1 MSHTDPMQM
10 KAACRR
16 KAHRLARPWEPD
28 SPERLSAREFLS
40 LVGVK
45 GKGNNYRRAI
55 AWLAIAAV
63 GDHHDRIPPL
73 LKEPFRDGVP
83 HVDAFLG
90 RGNGAVAVEYRI
102 PVASLDEKYAG
113 QIQNLLSLRNNG
125 QPQDSIIGPKT
136 MAQLKFLSRTT
147 GTSPSEIVA
156 ASVQQMV
163 ETTVRDARKASLKL
177 ATDT

>member
-1 MSHTDPMQM
+1 MQI
-10 KAACRR
+10 KALCRT
-16 KAHRLARPWEPD
+16 KAQRLASPWEPD
-28 SPERLSAREFLS
+28 SPERLTAREFLT

-55 AWLAIAAV
+55 AWLAMAVV
-63 GDHHDRIPPL
+63 GDHNERIPPV
-73 LKEPFRDGVP
+73 LKEPFRDSVP
-83 HVDAFLG
+83 RVHAFLG

-113 QIQNLLSLRNNG
+113 QIQNLLSLRSG

-147 GTSPSEIVA
+147 GNSPSEIIA

-163 ETTVRDARKASLKL
+163 ETTVRDAHKAPLQL
-177 ATDT
+177 VTDT